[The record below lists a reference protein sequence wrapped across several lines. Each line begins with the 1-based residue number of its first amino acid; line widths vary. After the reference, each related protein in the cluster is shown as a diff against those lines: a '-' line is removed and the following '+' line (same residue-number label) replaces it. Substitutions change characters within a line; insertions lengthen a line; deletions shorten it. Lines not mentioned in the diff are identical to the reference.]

1 MEPTSEELNIDVSI
15 EEDGP
20 SARKLTITVPSDVV
34 DERIE
39 NAYGTL
45 QMQAQ
50 LPGFRKGKAPRQL
63 LEKRFGTQVIDEAR
77 GQLIM
82 GAYQQAVAT
91 NELKV
96 VGEPEFDESLVEKNL
111 ERGTEFAFEVSV
123 DVVPEFEMP
132 VLEKVKI
139 QKPIFEVEESHID
152 EEIDRLRYRFGTPE
166 QVTEG
171 FQPMDRVVGKAVVD
185 VEDHEGTFFETDKA
199 LAIYPPEEDGTSGP
213 VLGLLIEDL
222 ASTLK
227 GAKLGDE
234 LVLETVGPPTHERS
248 ELRDK
253 KVTIR
258 LRVED
263 GERITPLDA
272 DTLPAT
278 LGLEDEKMLR
288 ERIRLETES
297 RRDQEQRSAEREQ
310 VFEYL
315 LDNTTLELPKRI
327 SEAQVAR
334 SIERQRMELLYRGE
348 DPEAVERQL
357 AEMREQTEEQ
367 AVNRLKLMF
376 IMDRIARHFDIQVT
390 EQEINGRIAMI
401 AQQRGE
407 RPDAVRTE
415 LQKSGGLQEVA
426 RQIAE
431 HKAADRIVDQATVSE
446 IPAEEWNR
454 KAEER
459 RASRAGGA
467 ASSGSSGAKK
477 SAGKKTASKKT
488 GSKKG
493 SDEKTAKKTTK
504 KTAKKAGK
512 KSTKKTGKKKS

>member
-1 MEPTSEELNIDVSI
+1 MDTASEELDIDVSI

-20 SARKLTITVPSDVV
+20 SARKLTIRIPSDVV
-34 DERIE
+34 DDRIE
-39 NAYGTL
+39 SAYGTL

-82 GAYQQAVAT
+82 GAYQQAIQS

-96 VGEPEFDESLVEKNL
+96 VGEPEFDESLMDQAL
-111 ERGTEFAFEVSV
+111 ERGTEFSFEVSV

-132 VLEKVKI
+132 GLEKVEIK
-139 QKPIFEVEESHID
+139 KPIFEIEESHID
-152 EEIDRLRYRFGTPE
+152 AEIDRLRYRFGTPE

-171 FQPMDRVVGKAVVD
+171 FQPMDRVVGRAVVD

-199 LAIYPPEEDGTSGP
+199 LAVYPPEEDGSSGP
-213 VLGLLIEDL
+213 VLGLLIDDL
-222 ASTLK
+222 ADHLA

-258 LRVED
+258 LTVED
-263 GERITPLDA
+263 GERVTPLEVDVL
-272 DTLPAT
+272 TT
-278 LGLEDEKMLR
+278 SLGLEDEKMLR

-297 RRDQEQRSAEREQ
+297 RRDQEQRAAEREQ

-315 LDNTTLELPKRI
+315 LENTALELPKRV

-348 DPEAVERQL
+348 DPEAVERAL
-357 AEMREQTEEQ
+357 AEMREQTQEQ
-367 AVNRLKLMF
+367 ALNRLKLLF
-376 IMDRIARHFDIQVT
+376 IMDRIAQEFDIQVT

-407 RPDAVRTE
+407 RPDAVRAE

-431 HKAADRIVDQATVSE
+431 HKAADRIVDQADVTE
-446 IPAEEWNR
+446 IPAEDWNR
-454 KAEER
+454 MAEEKK
-459 RASRAGGA
+459 AQRAGGA
-467 ASSGSSGAKK
+467 PAAKK
-477 SAGKKTASKKT
+477 AASKKA
-488 GSKKG
+488 GK
-493 SDEKTAKKTTK
+493 EKSAAKTDAKAGK
-504 KTAKKAGK
+504 KTAKKAAKKSGK
-512 KSTKKTGKKKS
+512 KASKKSS